1 MSGGGNGSGKGGS
14 GSTKPTTGAS
24 DIFQDIGKDAK
35 TTKAASASKSSGA
48 GSASEAS
55 TDKKTSRKKGSGED
69 TSGTRCRCLAL
80 GNLLQDYIYIL
91 TNRFCLQSEIWR
103 GEIFSQPER
112 RCRRDQ
118 RRREDR
124 VGDRGGV
131 EQERR
136 LRGAGEINFK
146 VRRRRRKQGEG
157 YIRRKD
163 HGRDKGIKM
172 VP

>member
-35 TTKAASASKSSGA
+35 TTKAESASKSPGA

-55 TDKKTSRKKGSGED
+55 TNKKTSRKKGSGED
-69 TSGTRCRCLAL
+69 TSGTRCRYLAL
-80 GNLLQDYIYIL
+80 GNLLQGYIYLL
-91 TNRFCLQSEIWR
+91 TNRVCLQSDIWR

-112 RCRRDQ
+112 R
-118 RRREDR
+118 REDR
-124 VGDRGGV
+124 VGDRRGD

-136 LRGAGEINFK
+136 IGEAGEINFK
-146 VRRRRRKQGEG
+146 VRRRRRKQGKG
-157 YIRRKD
+157 HLRRKD